1 MHPNIELNENDI
13 INIRG
18 ITDDKVSSLGTVN
31 LDLIVDNFCIY
42 QNFHTVND
50 SINLPSDGI
59 LGKDFIKGYQCDLN
73 YRDMTCSFVLNG
85 TRVTIPIL
93 QGPEQ
98 ETLVLPAR
106 SEVVRKINFNEINE
120 DQVIEQQELEDGVFV
135 ARTIINPKNAYIR
148 ILNTS
153 HAPKTVKIN
162 NLKHDNL
169 SNYLIYNISDVQNT
183 TQRDAT
189 IEKLIR
195 KNTPNEMHHDLLP
208 LCSNYSDI
216 FALETDKLTTNNF
229 YKQKIRIRDD
239 IPVYVKNYRLP
250 QAHVS
255 EINSQVEKLLE
266 NELIEPTIS
275 SYNSPVI
282 IVPKKST
289 DETKKF
295 RMCID
300 YRMLNKKLIPD
311 KFPLPRID
319 EILDQ
324 LGRAKYFSV
333 LDLYSGF
340 HQIPIE
346 ERDRPITA
354 FSTQKGAFQWKV
366 LPFGLN
372 IAPNSFM
379 RMMHIA
385 FSGLEANQAFLY
397 MDDIIVIGCSK
408 NHHIQNLKS
417 VFNVCR
423 KFNLK
428 LNPLKCQFFK
438 DEVVFL
444 GHRCTREGILPDESK
459 IEAVKRYPTPKSKD
473 EAKRFTAFANYYRRF
488 IKNFAELAAPL
499 NKLTRKTS
507 PFIWT
512 TECEESFQKIKD
524 SMISP
529 PLLQYPDFS
538 SDFTVTVDASKIACG
553 AILSQNLNGHDLP
566 ICYISRT
573 FQKGELNK
581 STIEKELLAIHF
593 AITQLR
599 PYLYGR
605 HFTVFSDHRP
615 LIYLYNLK
623 DPASKLTRIRLEIEE
638 YDFDVVHIKGKDNV
652 GADALSRI
660 SITDL
665 KQMQEVKIFPVQ
677 TRSMTKK
684 SAKIEN
690 ESIKSEQEINRPNV
704 IEEINAHFIKKIPRV
719 RTKENMMLYTYQ
731 NRKILMRI
739 DISELIYNEKL
750 TLESIIS
757 KVEKEAL
764 KINITHV
771 QWPLNDY
778 IFDFCTIDQFKK
790 ACKVLSKLQIS
801 LIHTPITI
809 EDNKMK
815 LKLLNEFHT
824 DPIIGG
830 HCGQKRLYA
839 KLRARYYWPGM
850 IKDIA
855 SFVNSCQKCKVNKV
869 KISNKEPMQITETPQ
884 KAFEI
889 VITDTVGPLMKS
901 DLGNEYILTIICN
914 LSKYLIAVP
923 IQNKNASTIAK
934 AIFENCILVHGPMKM
949 MKTDKGTEFKN
960 ALIEELCKLMHTEHR
975 ISTAYHHETVGSV
988 ERNHRVLNEYLRSYT
1003 SEYMNRWE
1011 EYLKYFVFCYN
1022 TTQNS
1027 AIDMKYSPY
1036 ELVFGKNINFPTDF
1050 LSGTVEPIYDFDNYV
1065 KELKFK
1071 LQTAHKQAATILNK
1085 IKETNKKYFD
1095 RKAKPLN
1102 INVNDYVLLER
1113 EPYNKFKS
1121 VYLGPFRVV
1130 EVDESNAQIIDE
1142 VTNKILKVHK
1152 NRLRITQKNGEFKF

>member
-195 KNTPNEMHHDLLP
+195 KNPPNEMHHDLLP

-354 FSTQKGAFQWKV
+354 FSAQKGAFQWKV
-366 LPFGLN
+366 LPFG
-372 IAPNSFM
+372 
-379 RMMHIA
+379 
-385 FSGLEANQAFLY
+385 
-397 MDDIIVIGCSK
+397 
-408 NHHIQNLKS
+408 
-417 VFNVCR
+417 
-423 KFNLK
+423 
-428 LNPLKCQFFK
+428 
-438 DEVVFL
+438 
-444 GHRCTREGILPDESK
+444 
-459 IEAVKRYPTPKSKD
+459 
-473 EAKRFTAFANYYRRF
+473 
-488 IKNFAELAAPL
+488 
-499 NKLTRKTS
+499 
-507 PFIWT
+507 
-512 TECEESFQKIKD
+512 
-524 SMISP
+524 
-529 PLLQYPDFS
+529 
-538 SDFTVTVDASKIACG
+538 
-553 AILSQNLNGHDLP
+553 
-566 ICYISRT
+566 
-573 FQKGELNK
+573 
-581 STIEKELLAIHF
+581 
-593 AITQLR
+593 
-599 PYLYGR
+599 
-605 HFTVFSDHRP
+605 
-615 LIYLYNLK
+615 
-623 DPASKLTRIRLEIEE
+623 
-638 YDFDVVHIKGKDNV
+638 
-652 GADALSRI
+652 
-660 SITDL
+660 
-665 KQMQEVKIFPVQ
+665 
-677 TRSMTKK
+677 
-684 SAKIEN
+684 
-690 ESIKSEQEINRPNV
+690 
-704 IEEINAHFIKKIPRV
+704 
-719 RTKENMMLYTYQ
+719 
-731 NRKILMRI
+731 
-739 DISELIYNEKL
+739 
-750 TLESIIS
+750 
-757 KVEKEAL
+757 
-764 KINITHV
+764 
-771 QWPLNDY
+771 
-778 IFDFCTIDQFKK
+778 
-790 ACKVLSKLQIS
+790 
-801 LIHTPITI
+801 
-809 EDNKMK
+809 
-815 LKLLNEFHT
+815 
-824 DPIIGG
+824 
-830 HCGQKRLYA
+830 
-839 KLRARYYWPGM
+839 
-850 IKDIA
+850 
-855 SFVNSCQKCKVNKV
+855 
-869 KISNKEPMQITETPQ
+869 
-884 KAFEI
+884 
-889 VITDTVGPLMKS
+889 
-901 DLGNEYILTIICN
+901 
-914 LSKYLIAVP
+914 
-923 IQNKNASTIAK
+923 
-934 AIFENCILVHGPMKM
+934 
-949 MKTDKGTEFKN
+949 
-960 ALIEELCKLMHTEHR
+960 
-975 ISTAYHHETVGSV
+975 
-988 ERNHRVLNEYLRSYT
+988 
-1003 SEYMNRWE
+1003 
-1011 EYLKYFVFCYN
+1011 
-1022 TTQNS
+1022 
-1027 AIDMKYSPY
+1027 
-1036 ELVFGKNINFPTDF
+1036 
-1050 LSGTVEPIYDFDNYV
+1050 
-1065 KELKFK
+1065 
-1071 LQTAHKQAATILNK
+1071 
-1085 IKETNKKYFD
+1085 
-1095 RKAKPLN
+1095 
-1102 INVNDYVLLER
+1102 
-1113 EPYNKFKS
+1113 
-1121 VYLGPFRVV
+1121 
-1130 EVDESNAQIIDE
+1130 
-1142 VTNKILKVHK
+1142 
-1152 NRLRITQKNGEFKF
+1152 